1 MSRIYYCFEQR
12 SMKNGQWYRDEAEYD
27 SIVDLRADMSERIYD
42 AGDRWRIVEV
52 KETVTVVS
60 SGRPEWAK

>member
-1 MSRIYYCFEQR
+1 
-12 SMKNGQWYRDEAEYD
+12 MKNGQWYRDEAEYD